1 MIGKLVVEYLQCEVR
16 INHIGYF
23 WSVIPK
29 ISGFFRVA
37 LQKYPIFFLILTGEC
52 VSKMVTNG
60 HKKSRIL
67 PASIFEGSFLDSFVA
82 TASFDLAATA
92 LISAKV
98 KISRFVFCRQKY
110 CIQAYQVL
118 S

>member
-1 MIGKLVVEYLQCEVR
+1 LLDVA
-16 INHIGYF
+16 GY
-23 WSVIPK
+23 P
-29 ISGFFRVA
+29 
-37 LQKYPIFFLILTGEC
+37 TGI
-52 VSKMVTNG
+52 
-60 HKKSRIL
+60 KKAGL
-67 PASIFEGSFLDSFVA
+67 FQPVMFEGSFLDSFVA

-110 CIQAYQVL
+110 CLPAYHAL